1 MKPIK
6 IPSNLTALAYASIKD
21 HILTGQL
28 NEDTR
33 LTEDSLARQ
42 LGISKSPIREALN
55 RLEAEGL
62 IRIEPRR
69 GAYISAFSP
78 QDVEDLYDL
87 REALEV
93 HAVRRARVSAE
104 LLSQLR
110 QGVKRMRR
118 HLKTDEKAAFMRE
131 DMEFHAELARAS
143 GNPRLAKEMEN
154 IQNQLLLLRRKTYEL
169 SKTGAPDYHEAILD
183 ALEQGDRAR
192 AENVMREHIGSVR
205 RALVEFLS
213 AGQIPA

>member
-1 MKPIK
+1 MKPLE

-28 NEDTR
+28 NEDSR

-69 GAYISAFSP
+69 GAYITAFSP
-78 QDVEDLYDL
+78 QDVEDIYDL

-93 HAVRRARVSAE
+93 HAVRRAKITPE
-104 LLSQLR
+104 LLADLR
-110 QGVKRMRR
+110 QGLKRMRK
-118 HLKTDEKAAFMRE
+118 HLKADEKTAFIRE

-143 GNPRLAKEMEN
+143 GNARLTKEMEN

-169 SKTGAPDYHEAILD
+169 SRTTAPDYHEAILD
-183 ALEQGDRAR
+183 ALEQGDRAK
-192 AENVMREHIGSVR
+192 AENIMREHIGDVR
-205 RALVEFLS
+205 HALVESLRS
-213 AGQIPA
+213 RVPA